1 MMELEQYHKSDK
13 YKSFIEQR
21 ENALKGKS
29 DSNQNR

>member
-1 MMELEQYHKSDK
+1 MELEQYHKSDQ

-29 DSNQNR
+29 NSNK